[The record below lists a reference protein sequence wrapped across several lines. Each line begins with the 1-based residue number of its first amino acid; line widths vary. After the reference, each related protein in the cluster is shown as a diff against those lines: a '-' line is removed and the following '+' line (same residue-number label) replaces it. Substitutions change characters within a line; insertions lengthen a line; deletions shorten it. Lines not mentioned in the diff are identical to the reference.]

1 MAKEFQDHGHE
12 VTVHTFSLQ
21 YPNFLFPGKT
31 QYSEDPAPSNI
42 NIQRTINSVNPINW
56 ISQGNKIKKENFDLV
71 IIRFWL
77 PFMGPAFGT
86 MLRQIKKNKKTK
98 VISLIDNII
107 PHESRIGDK
116 PFTKYFVKP
125 VDGFVAMTQ
134 FVLDEV
140 SIFDAA
146 KPRILTP
153 HPIFDN
159 FGEIE
164 PREAALEKLGLPI
177 DNKYMMFFGFIR
189 DYKGLDIL
197 LEAFADSQFR
207 DSGYKLIIA
216 GEYYAKKE
224 KYQNLIA
231 KYNLANDIH
240 QFDGFIADSEVSN
253 YFNACDLL
261 VQPYKTATQSGVT
274 QIAYHFNKPMIV
286 TNVGGLSE
294 MCPDGRVGYVVDPNP
309 SAIKDAILKFYND
322 TDHAAMQ
329 KTILEEKKKYSWEIL
344 VENILKLRSM
354 ITLK

>member
-1 MAKEFQDHGHE
+1 MAKEFQNHGHE
-12 VTVHTFSLQ
+12 VVLYTFSLQ

-31 QYSEDPAPSNI
+31 QYSEDSAPKDLK
-42 NIQRTINSVNPINW
+42 IQRSISSVNPINW
-56 ISQGNKIKKENFDLV
+56 LSQGNKIKKENYDLI

-86 MLRQIKKNKKTK
+86 ILRQIKKDKKSK
-98 VISLIDNII
+98 IIALIDNII

-134 FVLDEV
+134 FVLDEI
-140 SIFDAA
+140 SLFDAV

-164 PREAALEKLGLPI
+164 SREIALEKLGLPK

-197 LEAFADSQFR
+197 LEAFSDSQFR

-224 KYQNLIA
+224 KYQNLIS
-231 KYNLANDIH
+231 KFNLAEDIY
-240 QFDGFIADSEVSN
+240 QFDGFIADSEVAN
-253 YFNACDLL
+253 YFNACDIL

-294 MCPDGRVGYVVDPNP
+294 MCPDGKVGYVVDPTP
-309 SAIKDAILKFYND
+309 QAIRDAIFKFYNN
-322 TDHAAMQ
+322 TDHIEMHR
-329 KTILEEKKKYSWEIL
+329 TILEEKKKYSWKIL
-344 VENILKLRSM
+344 VENILKLKSM
-354 ITLK
+354 IN